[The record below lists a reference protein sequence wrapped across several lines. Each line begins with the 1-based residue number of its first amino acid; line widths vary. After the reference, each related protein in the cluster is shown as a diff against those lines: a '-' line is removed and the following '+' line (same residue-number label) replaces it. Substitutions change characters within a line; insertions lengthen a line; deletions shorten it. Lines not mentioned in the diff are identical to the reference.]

1 MSNTNIKVMEQLLKD
16 LAANVGYTL
25 IANPFDTPF
34 EEASLKILSDDK
46 QFIWPVPISVL
57 SDDSH
62 KDFRKMWI
70 DADLIDTVAELSWT
84 WPHSEDERMALLLVD
99 ITRPRRGCVKFVDAT
114 EFDINNSEKMAGVC
128 NMLIHDQFPGED
140 SLAFE
145 VDEDLMDLWLDN
157 PWNEF
162 VCVVSAR
169 DIDSFL
175 PNDYIVKPSVFINGK
190 HELLGELFYIPDSSE
205 LEKGLKHPAIVIS
218 TRGKLNPR
226 IMKPSD
232 SLVDISLKDKMILI
246 PSESYINLDYVLE
259 QLSKEEVV
267 RQLPIYR
274 KIFTNDVWHVNI
286 EVCEQLYLLSK
297 EKRQRIDERE
307 WERFSALLQKG
318 VSVHDFLPEKEA

>member
-1 MSNTNIKVMEQLLKD
+1 MNNTNIEVMEQLLKD

-25 IANPFDTPF
+25 IPNPFDTPF
-34 EEASLKILSDDK
+34 EEASLKKLSDDK

-114 EFDINNSEKMAGVC
+114 GFDINNSEKMAGVC

-162 VCVVSAR
+162 VCVISAR

-175 PNDYIVKPSVFINGK
+175 PNDYIVKPSVFINGEY
-190 HELLGELFYIPDSSE
+190 ELLGELFDVAYPSE
-205 LEKGLKHPAIVIS
+205 IGNVLKSPAIAIS
-218 TRGKLNPR
+218 TKGKLNPV
-226 IMKPSD
+226 KNEPSASSV
-232 SLVDISLKDKMILI
+232 SLEGKIILT
-246 PSESYINLDYVLE
+246 PTKEYINLDYVLD
-259 QLSKEEVV
+259 QLSKEEVA
-267 RQLPIYR
+267 RQLPIHR
-274 KIFTNDVWHVNI
+274 RVFSDDVWRVKI
-286 EVCEQLYLLSK
+286 EVCDQLYLLSK
-297 EKRQRIDERE
+297 EERQRIDERE
-307 WERFSALLQKG
+307 LERISALLQKG
-318 VSVHDFLPEKEA
+318 VSVHDILSGKEE